1 MRRWP
6 LKYLVG
12 GDPAKNASI
21 TRRVL
26 AGEPGAPLD
35 LVLMNAGAAIY
46 LADKAES
53 IHEGIDLARR
63 AVQSGRALETLNA
76 FVQFTQSV
84 DRVTRERA

>member
-1 MRRWP
+1 
-6 LKYLVG
+6 
-12 GDPAKNASI
+12 
-21 TRRVL
+21 
-26 AGEPGAPLD
+26 
-35 LVLMNAGAAIY
+35 MNAGAAIY

>member
-1 MRRWP
+1 M
-6 LKYLVG
+6 G
-12 GDPAKNASI
+12 TS
-21 TRRVL
+21 
-26 AGEPGAPLD
+26 GEMDILS
-35 LVLMNAGAAIY
+35 LIHI
-46 LADKAES
+46 S